1 MSFTDKKMYIVTL
14 LMFGVS
20 VRPLVNKLLNII
32 TESQIVFI
40 CIIKS
45 TVNIVLLLIK
55 LTKVLKY

>member
-1 MSFTDKKMYIVTL
+1 MSFTDKEMYIVTL

-20 VRPLVNKLLNII
+20 VRPLMNKLLNII

-55 LTKVLKY
+55 LTKVMKY